1 MSDHCTKEGEIVA
14 GMLLSVAHQLF
25 ANHDAAEEL
34 PLAQLR
40 VCAVLYQ
47 GAKSMSA
54 VSRELGVSHSAVT
67 QISDRLEQAD
77 LVTRVAEDNDRR
89 VRCLR
94 LTDRGKE
101 IMRLRETARIER
113 VSAVLEHLSPQA
125 KQDLRNALK
134 TLLKACA
141 DTWENTVG
149 SEETMQELA
158 YGGQSPPHGKR

>member
-1 MSDHCTKEGEIVA
+1 MSRHASKEGEIVT
-14 GMLLSVAHQLF
+14 GLLLSVAQQLLVG
-25 ANHDAAEEL
+25 HDAAEEL

-47 GAKSMSA
+47 GAQSMSA
-54 VSRELGVSHSAVT
+54 ISRELGVSLSAVT
-67 QISDRLEQAD
+67 QITDRLERAG

-94 LTDRGKE
+94 LTDRGQE
-101 IMRLRETARIER
+101 IMRLRQNARVER
-113 VSAVLEHLSPQA
+113 VSAILEHLSPQA
-125 KQDLRNALK
+125 KQDLRNALQ
-134 TLLKACA
+134 TVLTACA

-158 YGGQSPPHGKR
+158 YGGQSPPHGGR